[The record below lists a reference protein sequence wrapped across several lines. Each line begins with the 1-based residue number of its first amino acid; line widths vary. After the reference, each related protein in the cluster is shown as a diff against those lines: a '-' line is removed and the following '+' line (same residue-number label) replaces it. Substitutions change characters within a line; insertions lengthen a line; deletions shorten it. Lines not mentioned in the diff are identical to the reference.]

1 MKHTR
6 TKRSQVIPAL
16 VAMALLTTAQVSRA
30 DEAALANGTTM
41 APVDMGQTQAVMPTA
56 TGTTTTGGTSGYAAP
71 VTAGTAGVAAQTAR
85 GAQGGQAAGAIVGGV
100 VTVGFGYKC
109 AVGDPSTKSWACPLA
124 VAAGAATL
132 FMSSAARGSGN
143 SASTLSTSGANGAGT
158 TSTTAPNQGSTS
170 ITGGNN
176 TSGNSSSSSSMAIDS
191 QMSQVE
197 KQVMAVQK
205 DLAKAG
211 YTMSPDG
218 QTITGP
224 DGKKTNM
231 STFSSP
237 QSMAAAGFSSS
248 DIKSMQDTVA
258 QATAKAQDKI
268 KGISMAVEGG
278 AGGGGAMGGPMG
290 GGGGGGA
297 GGYGAYGARFGAGAG
312 GAGKQPKVSGLS
324 KKLGT
329 DNIGMAG
336 DDIFEMVH
344 VRYQQHDT
352 ENGFKKD

>member
-176 TSGNSSSSSSMAIDS
+176 TSGNSSSSSSLSSASLSRSASDLTERRQTCRRSRLRNRWQLQALARAIS
-191 QMSQVE
+191 SRCKTPLPKRLRKLKTRSKVFRWRLKVE
-197 KQVMAVQK
+197 RAVAAQW
-205 DLAKAG
+205 AG
-211 YTMSPDG
+211 PWVVV
-218 QTITGP
+218 
-224 DGKKTNM
+224 
-231 STFSSP
+231 
-237 QSMAAAGFSSS
+237 AAAELAVTALMVLGSERVPAAPESSRKFLAFRKNLALTTS
-248 DIKSMQDTVA
+248 A
-258 QATAKAQDKI
+258 WRATTFLRWFMCATNSTTPRMVLRKTDFVFLVLATFHD
-268 KGISMAVEGG
+268 G
-278 AGGGGAMGGPMG
+278 AW
-290 GGGGGGA
+290 
-297 GGYGAYGARFGAGAG
+297 
-312 GAGKQPKVSGLS
+312 K
-324 KKLGT
+324 
-329 DNIGMAG
+329 DN
-336 DDIFEMVH
+336 
-344 VRYQQHDT
+344 
-352 ENGFKKD
+352 